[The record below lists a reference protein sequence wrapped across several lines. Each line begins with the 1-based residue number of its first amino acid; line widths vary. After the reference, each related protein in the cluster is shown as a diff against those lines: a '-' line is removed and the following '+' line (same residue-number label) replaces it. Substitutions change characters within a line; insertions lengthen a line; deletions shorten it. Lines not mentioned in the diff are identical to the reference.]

1 MHLFVKG
8 RDDPVRLLVDELDAV
23 LVVRELYK
31 VPLDLLALV
40 LLLSTTTT
48 TKKHTH
54 TYTAVR
60 IANTQNTHIL
70 TEVSAWY
77 KISAVLPNTLA

>member
-1 MHLFVKG
+1 MCIRD

-40 LLLSTTTT
+40 LLLSTTT